1 MLLAGDIGGTK
12 TALALIDAARGERAP
27 VAQSTFPSAEYAS
40 LEALAAE
47 FLAQAPERVV
57 GILATRASLEFRGGE
72 REQTR
77 AWQSQVPL
85 LRAALAKV
93 PGSGVWGL
101 VLEYSLRRLGLRPDA
116 VLLAPGVIIALEFK
130 MGSVERRPQD
140 SRQAE
145 NYALC
150 IRDFHASAR
159 GFDVAQPQS
168 RARLSS
174 PSTDDLRKFSIAA
187 DATRALPVRQCCT
200 NAGVKSRAPAAT
212 KPASPGRA

>member
-1 MLLAGDIGGTK
+1 EARVSAGLPTNSSEVIAARPGFARKRDMGRGKGPRKMPTVDPPTPEK
-12 TALALIDAARGERAP
+12 TAAVDDGTWSNQTPLHAFYG
-27 VAQSTFPSAEYAS
+27 AS
-40 LEALAAE
+40 VSE
-47 FLAQAPERVV
+47 FWAQAPERVV

-159 GFDVAQPQS
+159 GFGVVPIVCAENAPS
-168 RARLSS
+168 VRL
-174 PSTDDLRKFSIAA
+174 R
-187 DATRALPVRQCCT
+187 LP
-200 NAGVKSRAPAAT
+200 
-212 KPASPGRA
+212 